1 MAVPWEVW
9 ARIGRQWRDY
19 RLRRQWADA
28 VARVAIRTGGLLVIV
43 AILGVAFVLLAESWP
58 LFRSPALQPVAVG
71 VSPEQA
77 FLPVLATTLLMDD
90 YGETLMG
97 IAPDGQWHLLAW
109 PSLRRLQTGVL
120 MPPTEKVDSTPPTP
134 SVTAGWADPWGRRG
148 AVARPSGQIWLWEA
162 TWNWQYEG
170 DRRTLAGLSVQ
181 ALPWVQVP
189 LAPDEAVTRLTVL
202 AGERL
207 EQTQVAA
214 LTSRGRLFL
223 VVSQRAGGLFDE
235 KWVPA
240 VWEVQPRPPQ
250 MTALAIAQGYLYVG
264 TSEGDVWVYELQEAA
279 PPVRREAV
287 RLYPEDPAPVTAMT
301 TLLGR
306 FALAIGDARGR
317 VCVAFP
323 VRRDE
328 GWQFTRVRDFRPQD
342 GAIRSIVPAQ
352 WTRGFL
358 TLTDRG
364 TVAWHHSTAGTTRWS
379 ARLAPTAWS
388 HAVIARDM
396 GNVLLVDAAGRG
408 HAYRLRDPHPEVSL
422 RALFGRVW
430 YEGYDRPQFIW
441 QSSSG
446 SQEFEPK
453 YSLVPLIFG
462 TLKGTFY
469 ALIFAVPLGL
479 LGALYMG
486 QFMHPTVRA
495 QLKPLIELMAG
506 LPSVVLGFVAGLWL
520 APRAETWFP
529 ALLVW
534 HGAFL
539 LGGLTSPLVW
549 RLWPWKPQE
558 RSRQDRLKLV
568 LVALWLT
575 ALFLTCLAFNRAIEQ
590 VLFGGNY
597 HRWFQERWGWA
608 YEQRNALVVGFAMGY
623 TVVPIIFSI
632 AEEAIAT
639 VPRDWIAGALALGA
653 TPWQTLRSIVIP
665 ASLSGIVSAVMV
677 GFGRAVGETMIVLMA
692 TGNTPVLDPS
702 PFVGFRTISANLA
715 VELPEA
721 AVGDTHYRVLF
732 LSALLLFGFT
742 IVVNTVA
749 ELLRERVR
757 RRYYQR

>member
-9 ARIGRQWRDY
+9 IGRRWRDY
-19 RLRRQWADA
+19 RLRRQWAD
-28 VARVAIRTGGLLVIV
+28 VIARVLIRTGGLLVIV
-43 AILGVAFVLLAESWP
+43 AILGMAFVLVAESWP
-58 LFRSPALQPVAVG
+58 LFRPPVFRAVG
-71 VSPEQA
+71 VSSEATP
-77 FLPVLATTLLMDD
+77 LPVLPSTLLMDE
-90 YGETLMG
+90 YGETLVG
-97 IAPDGQWHLLAW
+97 VAPDGQWHLLAW
-109 PSLRRLQTGVL
+109 PSLKRLQTGVL
-120 MPPTEKVDSTPPTP
+120 VPPTEQVGPAGPTPP
-134 SVTAGWADPWGRRG
+134 VLAGGADPWVHRG
-148 AVARPSGQIWLWEA
+148 AVVTVSGQLWLWEP
-162 TWNWQYEG
+162 TWNWQYAG
-170 DRRTLAGLSVQ
+170 NRRTLVGLSMQ
-181 ALPWVQVP
+181 TLAWTQVP
-189 LAPDEAVTRLTVL
+189 LNPGEVVTRLTVQG
-202 AGERL
+202 GERL
-207 EQTQVAA
+207 EQTRVVV
-214 LTSRGRLFL
+214 LTDRHRLWLVLSR
-223 VVSQRAGGLFDE
+223 RAGGFLEE
-235 KWVPA
+235 KWVPTL
-240 VWEVQPRPPQ
+240 WEVRPYPPQ
-250 MTALAIAQGYLYVG
+250 AMSLALTQEYLYVG
-264 TSEGDVWVYELQEAA
+264 TSAGEVWVYKLSEEA
-279 PPVRREAV
+279 PPVLQETV
-287 RLYPEDPAPVTAMT
+287 RLYPDPAPITAMT
-301 TLLGR
+301 PLLGR

-323 VRRDE
+323 VPRPD
-328 GWQFTRVRDFRPQD
+328 GWRFVRVRDFRPQD
-342 GAIRSIVPAQ
+342 GAVRAVVPAQ
-352 WTRGFL
+352 LTRAFL

-364 TVAWHHSTAGTTRWS
+364 AIAWHHSTAGTTRLEV
-379 ARLAPTAWS
+379 RRPGTAWS
-388 HAVIARDM
+388 YGVVARDL
-396 GNVLLVDAAGRG
+396 GSVLLVDAVGRG
-408 HAYRLRDPHPEVSL
+408 HAYDLRDPHPEVSL

-446 SQEFEPK
+446 TQTFEPK

-469 ALIFAVPLGL
+469 ALVFAVPLAL

-495 QLKPLIELMAG
+495 QLKPLVELMAG
-506 LPSVVLGFVAGLWL
+506 LPSIVLGFVAGLWL

-539 LGGLTSPLVW
+539 VGGLTSPLVW

-558 RSRQDRLKLV
+558 RIQRDWLQLV
-568 LVALWLT
+568 LVALWLV
-575 ALFLTCLAFNRAIEQ
+575 ALFWICLAGNRAFEQ

-597 HRWFQERWGWA
+597 HQWFQQRFGWT

-632 AEEAIAT
+632 AEEAIAA

-702 PFVGFRTISANLA
+702 PFTGFRTISANLA

-732 LSALLLFGFT
+732 LAALLLFGFT
-742 IVVNTVA
+742 IAVNTVA

-757 RRYYQR
+757 RQYYR

>member
-1 MAVPWEVW
+1 M
-9 ARIGRQWRDY
+9 Q
-19 RLRRQWADA
+19 
-28 VARVAIRTGGLLVIV
+28 T
-43 AILGVAFVLLAESWP
+43 
-58 LFRSPALQPVAVG
+58 
-71 VSPEQA
+71 
-77 FLPVLATTLLMDD
+77 
-90 YGETLMG
+90 
-97 IAPDGQWHLLAW
+97 LAW
-109 PSLRRLQTGVL
+109 TQVPLNPGEV
-120 MPPTEKVDSTPPTP
+120 
-134 SVTAGWADPWGRRG
+134 VTR
-148 AVARPSGQIWLWEA
+148 
-162 TWNWQYEG
+162 
-170 DRRTLAGLSVQ
+170 LSVQ
-181 ALPWVQVP
+181 G
-189 LAPDEAVTRLTVL
+189 
-202 AGERL
+202 GERL
-207 EQTQVAA
+207 EQTRVVV
-214 LTSRGRLFL
+214 LTDRHRLWLVLSR
-223 VVSQRAGGLFDE
+223 RAGGFLEE
-235 KWVPA
+235 KWVPTL
-240 VWEVQPRPPQ
+240 WEVRPYPPQ
-250 MTALAIAQGYLYVG
+250 ATSLALTQEYLYVG
-264 TSEGDVWVYELQEAA
+264 TSAGEVWVYKLSEEA
-279 PPVRREAV
+279 PPVLQETV
-287 RLYPEDPAPVTAMT
+287 RLYPDPAPITAMT
-301 TLLGR
+301 PLLGR

-323 VRRDE
+323 VPRPD
-328 GWQFTRVRDFRPQD
+328 GWRFVRVRDFRPQD
-342 GAIRSIVPAQ
+342 GAVRAVVPAQ
-352 WTRGFL
+352 LTRAFL

-364 TVAWHHSTAGTTRWS
+364 AIAWHHSTAGTTRLEV
-379 ARLAPTAWS
+379 RRPGTAWS
-388 HAVIARDM
+388 YGVVARDL
-396 GNVLLVDAAGRG
+396 GSVLLVDAVGRG
-408 HAYRLRDPHPEVSL
+408 HAYDLRDPHPEVSL

-446 SQEFEPK
+446 TQTFEPK

-469 ALIFAVPLGL
+469 ALVFAVPLAL

-495 QLKPLIELMAG
+495 QLKPLVELMAG
-506 LPSVVLGFVAGLWL
+506 LPSIVLGFVAGLWL

-539 LGGLTSPLVW
+539 VGGLTSPLVW

-558 RSRQDRLKLV
+558 RIQRDWLQLV
-568 LVALWLT
+568 LVALWLV
-575 ALFLTCLAFNRAIEQ
+575 ALFWICLAGNRAFEQ

-597 HRWFQERWGWA
+597 HQWFQQRFGWT

-632 AEEAIAT
+632 AEEAIAA

-702 PFVGFRTISANLA
+702 PFTGFRTISANLA

-732 LSALLLFGFT
+732 LAALLLFGFT
-742 IVVNTVA
+742 IAVNTVA

-757 RRYYQR
+757 RRYYR